1 MRCGVWQTNWPSQA
15 PPFDGLLQPHN
26 WRASCRRQTG
36 APCWQRADEIHNFHS
51 THICVVAPATASFP
65 GASCP
70 TKAAQTEPPMTDV
83 TLTQVAL
90 FLAAAVVAAPLAKLL
105 RIGNV
110 LGYLLVGVLIGPFGV
125 GFVYSVYEVRS
136 VLHFAEFGVV
146 LLLFL
151 IGLELR
157 PKRLWAM
164 RAAIFGLGGAQV
176 ILSALL
182 LAAIAMGFGLLP
194 SAALFAGLALSLSST
209 AFALQIL
216 EEKGELALRH
226 GRLAFSVLLFQDLAA
241 IPLIALA
248 PLFAVSVAAT
258 VQPMELTA
266 AFKAIAVILVVVV
279 AGRYL
284 LNGVYRLVARTRV
297 KEAMTASALLTVVG
311 VTLVMQQAG
320 LPASLGAF
328 IAGVL
333 LADSDY
339 RHEIVADIAPFEGLL
354 LGLFFTA
361 IGMSLDLG
369 LIVRSPSLVLAIVAG
384 LLAIKAI
391 ILFALGRRMGL
402 DTGPARRL
410 ALVLSQGG
418 EFALALFAAGGAA
431 GVLERPVADLLSVAV
446 TLSMAATPL
455 LLALD
460 EVLAPKT
467 TVPPRA
473 FDEMPKKDGH
483 VVVAGLGRFGQIVA
497 RVLTAK
503 RIPVTA
509 LDSDPEQV
517 DFVRK
522 FGAQIYYG
530 DASRPEILE
539 AARTGKARAFV
550 LAIDDVEAS
559 LRTARMVRRNYHH
572 VPIYARARDR
582 QHVHRLMDEGITMI
596 RRETFLASIDLTR
609 QVLRGLGLP
618 EREVRFTVDTFQTMD
633 RRRLYEDYKHYTDI
647 EKLQSRAR
655 SYSQE
660 LEELFA
666 KDAAEHAEA
675 AESGPK
681 S

>member
-1 MRCGVWQTNWPSQA
+1 M
-15 PPFDGLLQPHN
+15 H
-26 WRASCRRQTG
+26 
-36 APCWQRADEIHNFHS
+36 
-51 THICVVAPATASFP
+51 
-65 GASCP
+65 
-70 TKAAQTEPPMTDV
+70 DV
-83 TLTQVAL
+83 TLAQVAL

-105 RIGNV
+105 RVGNV
-110 LGYLLVGVLIGPFGV
+110 LGYLLVGVLIGPAVLGLV
-125 GFVYSVYEVRS
+125 PDVDS
-136 VLHFAEFGVV
+136 VLHLAEFGVIM
-146 LLLFL
+146 LLFV

-157 PKRLWAM
+157 PRRLWAM
-164 RAAIFGLGGAQV
+164 RSTIFGLGSAQV
-176 ILSALL
+176 AITGIV
-182 LAAIAMGFGLLP
+182 LAGAAMAFGLAWQ
-194 SAALFAGLALSLSST
+194 AALFAGLALSLSST
-209 AFALQIL
+209 AFALQVL

-226 GRLAFSVLLFQDLAA
+226 GRKAFGVLLFQDIAA
-241 IPLIALA
+241 IPLIALV
-248 PLFAVSVAAT
+248 PLFAVSAVPAA
-258 VQPMELTA
+258 QPMEIA
-266 AFKAIAVILVVVV
+266 AAVKAIAVILAVVVV
-279 AGRYL
+279 GRYL
-284 LNGVYRLVARTRV
+284 LNGMYRLVARTRV
-297 KEAMTASALLTVVG
+297 REAMTASALLTVVG

-369 LIVRSPSLVLAIVAG
+369 LVVDKPGLVLTIVAG

-391 ILFALGRRMGL
+391 ILFALGRRAGL
-402 DTGPARRL
+402 DAAPARRL

-418 EFALALFAAGGAA
+418 EFAFALFAAGGAA

-460 EVLAPKT
+460 ELLAPKAMA
-467 TVPPRA
+467 PSRG
-473 FDEMPKKDGH
+473 FDDMPKRNGH
-483 VVVAGLGRFGQIVA
+483 VVIAGFGRFGQIVA

-517 DFVRK
+517 DFIRR
-522 FGAQIYYG
+522 FGSQIYYG

-539 AARTGKARAFV
+539 AARTGNARAFV

-559 LRTARMVRRNYHH
+559 MRTARMVRRNYPH
-572 VPIYARARDR
+572 VPIYARAHDR
-582 QHVHRLMDEGITMI
+582 RHIHQLMDEGIQIM
-596 RRETFLASIDLTR
+596 RRETFLSALDLTR
-609 QVLRGLGLP
+609 EVLRGLGLP
-618 EREVRFTVDTFQTMD
+618 EREVRYTADTFQTMD

-647 EKLQSRAR
+647 EKVRAR
-655 SYSQE
+655 AKGYAQE

-666 KDAAEHAEA
+666 KDAEEHAKLPD
-675 AESGPK
+675 GPAK
-681 S
+681 V

>member
-1 MRCGVWQTNWPSQA
+1 M
-15 PPFDGLLQPHN
+15 HN
-26 WRASCRRQTG
+26 
-36 APCWQRADEIHNFHS
+36 
-51 THICVVAPATASFP
+51 
-65 GASCP
+65 
-70 TKAAQTEPPMTDV
+70 V
-83 TLTQVAL
+83 TLAQVAL

-110 LGYLLVGVLIGPFGV
+110 LGYLLVGVLIGPAALGLV
-125 GFVYSVYEVRS
+125 SDVDS
-136 VLHFAEFGVV
+136 VLHLAEFGVIM
-146 LLLFL
+146 LLFV

-157 PKRLWAM
+157 PRRLWAM
-164 RAAIFGLGGAQV
+164 RSTIFGLGSAQV
-176 ILSALL
+176 AITGVV
-182 LAAIAMGFGLLP
+182 LAAAAMAFGLAWQ
-194 SAALFAGLALSLSST
+194 AALFAGLALSLSST
-209 AFALQIL
+209 AFALQVL

-226 GRLAFSVLLFQDLAA
+226 GRQAFAVLLFQDLAA
-241 IPLIALA
+241 IPLIALV
-248 PLFAVSVAAT
+248 PLFAVAAGGSKAP
-258 VQPMELTA
+258 PMEIA
-266 AFKAIAVILVVVV
+266 AAVKAIAVILAVVVV
-279 AGRYL
+279 GRYL
-284 LNGVYRLVARTRV
+284 LNGMYRLVARTRV

-311 VTLVMQQAG
+311 MTLVMQLAD

-328 IAGVL
+328 LAGVL

-361 IGMSLDLG
+361 IGMSLNLALVVDK
-369 LIVRSPSLVLAIVAG
+369 PDLVLGIVAG
-384 LLAIKAI
+384 LLAVKAV

-402 DTGPARRL
+402 EARPARRL

-418 EFALALFAAGGAA
+418 EFAFALFAAGGAA
-431 GVLERPVADLLSVAV
+431 GVLEKPVADLLSVAV

-460 EVLAPKT
+460 EVLAPK
-467 TVPPRA
+467 PALARA
-473 FDEMPKKDGH
+473 FDELPSKDGH
-483 VVVAGLGRFGQIVA
+483 VVVAGFGRFGQIVA

-517 DFVRK
+517 DFVRR

-559 LRTARMVRRNYHH
+559 LRTARMVRRNYPN

-582 QHVHRLMDEGITMI
+582 RHIHRLMDEGIQIM
-596 RRETFLASIDLTR
+596 RRETFLSALDLTR
-609 QVLRGLGLP
+609 EVLRGLGLP
-618 EREVRFTVDTFQTMD
+618 EREVRYTADTFQAMD
-633 RRRLYEDYKHYTDI
+633 RRRLYEDYKHYTDL
-647 EKLQSRAR
+647 EKVGERAKTDA
-655 SYSQE
+655 QE

-666 KDAAEHAEA
+666 RDAEDHGKLPAKLAE
-675 AESGPK
+675 GPAK
-681 S
+681 ARGTGTD